1 MEDGVDGLLRDKT
14 RPPGKTPLAPEP
26 VAKIVELTHTSP
38 THAATHWTLR
48 AMAKAVGVAASTVW
62 AVWQAHG
69 LMPHRW
75 RPFTLSNDPAFVEK
89 LTDIVGLYVAPPAH
103 AVVLSIDD
111 RSHSQARDRT
121 QPGLPLKKGRG
132 ATMTHDYKRNGT
144 TTLFAAL
151 TVLDGTVIGQH
162 ASRHRHQAFP
172 RCLNRIARTIP
183 AGVPVHAIL
192 DNDATHKHKDVQV
205 WLARHPRWTFHV
217 TPPHLERVAER
228 ARRRLRQ
235 ADTTPSQIRRLPLRT
250 RTPGRHPLRHRR
262 TQHHRS
268 QALRLDR
275 RSRYHH
281 RRKKKRRPNV
291 GINLLVRQ
299 RSVHEY
305 RPGQTVIG
313 KMRRSPM
320 SLDLS

>member
-1 MEDGVDGLLRDKT
+1 MEEGVDGLLR
-14 RPPGKTPLAPEP
+14 GKTPPAPEQ
-26 VAKIVELTHTSP
+26 VAKIVRLTHTSP
-38 THAATHWTLR
+38 PHAATHWTLR
-48 AMAKAVGVAASTVW
+48 AMAKAVEVAASTVW

-75 RPFTLSNDPAFVEK
+75 RPFTLSNDPAFVET
-89 LTDIVGLYVAPPAH
+89 LTDIVGLSVAPPAH

-111 RSHSQARDRT
+111 TSQIQALDRT

-132 ATMTHDYKRNGT
+132 ATMTHDSRRNGT

-162 ASRHRHQAFP
+162 ASRHRHQEFP
-172 RCLNRIARTIP
+172 RCRNRIARTIP

-192 DNDATHKHKDVQV
+192 DNDATHKHKEVRV

-217 TPPHLERVAER
+217 TPTSSAWLNALEGVFAKRT
-228 ARRRLRQ
+228 RRRLKYGVFRSVRELQ
-235 ADTTPSQIRRLPLRT
+235 DAIRRFIDEQ
-250 RTPGRHPLRHRR
+250 
-262 TQHHRS
+262 QHHRS

-281 RRKKKRRPNV
+281 RRKKKKGPNV
-291 GINLLVRQ
+291 GINPLGRVD
-299 RSVHEY
+299 E
-305 RPGQTVIG
+305 
-313 KMRRSPM
+313 
-320 SLDLS
+320 

>member
-14 RPPGKTPLAPEP
+14 RPPGKTPPAPEP
-26 VAKIVELTHTSP
+26 VAKIVGLTHTSP
-38 THAATHWTLR
+38 PHAATHWTLR

-62 AVWQAHG
+62 AVWKAHG

-75 RPFTLSNDPAFVEK
+75 RPFKLSNDPAFVET
-89 LTDIVGLYVAPPAH
+89 LTDIVGLSVAPPAH

-111 RSHSQARDRT
+111 TSHSQARDRT

-162 ASRHRHQAFP
+162 ASRHCHQEFP
-172 RCLNRIARTIP
+172 RCRNRIARTIP

-217 TPPHLERVAER
+217 TPTSSAWLNALEGVFAKRT
-228 ARRRLRQ
+228 RRRLKYGVFRSVRDLQ
-235 ADTTPSQIRRLPLRT
+235 DAIRRVIDEHNTTEAKPFVWT
-250 RTPGRHPLRHRR
+250 TDPD
-262 TQHHRS
+262 TII
-268 QALRLDR
+268 AA
-275 RSRYHH
+275 
-281 RRKKKRRPNV
+281 RKREVQMLKS
-291 GINLLVRQ
+291 I
-299 RSVHEY
+299 H
-305 RPGQTVIG
+305 
-313 KMRRSPM
+313 
-320 SLDLS
+320 

>member
-1 MEDGVDGLLRDKT
+1 
-14 RPPGKTPLAPEP
+14 
-26 VAKIVELTHTSP
+26 
-38 THAATHWTLR
+38 
-48 AMAKAVGVAASTVW
+48 
-62 AVWQAHG
+62 
-69 LMPHRW
+69 MPHRW
-75 RPFTLSNDPAFVEK
+75 RPFTLSNDPACLET
-89 LTDIVGLYVAPPAH
+89 LTDIVGLSVAPPAH

-111 RSHSQARDRT
+111 RSPIHALDRT

-132 ATMTHDYKRNGT
+132 ATMTHDSRRNGT

-162 ASRHRHQAFP
+162 ASRHRRQEFL
-172 RCLNRIARTIP
+172 RFLNRIAHTIP

-217 TPPHLERVAER
+217 TPTSSSWLNALEGVFAK
-228 ARRRLRQ
+228 
-235 ADTTPSQIRRLPLRT
+235 RT
-250 RTPGRHPLRHRR
+250 RTPGRHPPRHRR

-281 RRKKKRRPNV
+281 RRKKKRGSSV
-291 GINLLVRQ
+291 GINQLVCP
-299 RSVHEY
+299 
-305 RPGQTVIG
+305 RP
-313 KMRRSPM
+313 
-320 SLDLS
+320 

>member
-26 VAKIVELTHTSP
+26 VAKIVGLTHTP
-38 THAATHWTLR
+38 PPHAATHWTLR

-62 AVWQAHG
+62 AVWKAHG

-75 RPFTLSNDPAFVEK
+75 RQFKLSNDPAFVEK
-89 LTDIVGLYVAPPAH
+89 LTDIVGLSVAPPAH

-111 RSHSQARDRT
+111 TSPIQALDRT

-132 ATMTHDYKRNGT
+132 ATMTHDDKRNGT

-162 ASRHRHQAFP
+162 ASRHRHQEFL
-172 RCLNRIARTIP
+172 RFLNRITRMIP
-183 AGVPVHAIL
+183 ASVPVHAIL
-192 DNDATHKHKDVQV
+192 DNDATHKHKEVQV
-205 WLARHPRWTFHV
+205 WLARHP
-217 TPPHLERVAER
+217 
-228 ARRRLRQ
+228 
-235 ADTTPSQIRRLPLRT
+235 PL
-250 RTPGRHPLRHRR
+250 HRR

-281 RRKKKRRPNV
+281 RRKKKRGPNAE
-291 GINLLVRQ
+291 INPLASFRNCSGVKPRAS
-299 RSVHEY
+299 RMS
-305 RPGQTVIG
+305 
-313 KMRRSPM
+313 SP
-320 SLDLS
+320 